1 MPIYKYECEQCG
13 HQFEELRSFSDP
25 NPEACPACQSSPVRR
40 LISGG
45 NFVLKG
51 GGWYVNDYSS
61 TRPASAPSTSSA
73 EGTSTPAANGGD
85 SGGASASSAGSPVG

>member
-13 HQFEELRSFSDP
+13 HQFEDLRSFSDP
-25 NPEACPACQSSPVRR
+25 NPEACPACQADAVRK

-51 GGWYVNDYSS
+51 GGWYVNDYVSS
-61 TRPASAPSTSSA
+61 KPAAGGSKSSSEGASTSSA
-73 EGTSTPAANGGD
+73 EGAAQ
-85 SGGASASSAGSPVG
+85 ASASSSHVA